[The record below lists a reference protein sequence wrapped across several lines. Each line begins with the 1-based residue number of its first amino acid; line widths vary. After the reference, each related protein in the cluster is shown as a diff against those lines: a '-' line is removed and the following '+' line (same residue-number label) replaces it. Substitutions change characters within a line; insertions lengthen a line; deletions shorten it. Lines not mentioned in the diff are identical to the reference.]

1 MSILTELEQYIENS
15 PNQYSSFIRPSNGQ
29 LEENFM
35 NRKEPV
41 GGSYTEVK
49 FFKKYLHLFFQ
60 VLIYGLKIF
69 NTKEFKIYRN
79 LFKQLNRQ
87 IDEGVIRHI
96 FTLKILNDYQLINN
110 KICVIGD
117 GQLNFVGGLLK
128 INNKNLKI
136 YSINLVEMLIHDYLS
151 IKEKKLLEDK
161 YIKVVNKKED
171 LEDNNVKLFLI
182 DASKCE
188 LLKNIGINLF
198 VNIASM
204 QEMTLSFVSKY
215 FDIIKSNKSHFYC
228 CNRKYKKLPGG
239 EELIFNEYPWG
250 DGTFIFKEKC
260 KWHDRYYESKFP
272 YIKKHYGEH
281 LHALI
286 KYK

>member
-15 PNQYSSFIRPSNGQ
+15 PSQYSSFIRPSKGQ

-41 GGSYTEVK
+41 GASYTEVK

-96 FTLKILNDYQLINN
+96 FTLKILNDYLLIQN
-110 KICVIGD
+110 KICVI
-117 GQLNFVGGLLK
+117 
-128 INNKNLKI
+128 
-136 YSINLVEMLIHDYLS
+136 
-151 IKEKKLLEDK
+151 
-161 YIKVVNKKED
+161 
-171 LEDNNVKLFLI
+171 
-182 DASKCE
+182 
-188 LLKNIGINLF
+188 
-198 VNIASM
+198 
-204 QEMTLSFVSKY
+204 
-215 FDIIKSNKSHFYC
+215 
-228 CNRKYKKLPGG
+228 
-239 EELIFNEYPWG
+239 G

-286 KYK
+286 KYE